1 MRNDTLLSIKGL
13 RVEFPTQNGHLV
25 AVNNVDLD
33 VTRGEVLG
41 IVGESGSGKTVLGL
55 SSMSL
60 IDRPGRVAAGQ
71 VVFDGQDLTHYSE
84 SRWRNFR
91 GNRIAMIFQDPTT
104 SLNPVQRIGAQM
116 IEALQSH
123 RDFRGCRSANH
134 PRCYGAC
141 WH

>member
-1 MRNDTLLSIKGL
+1 
-13 RVEFPTQNGHLV
+13 LV

-55 SSMSL
+55 SSMGL

-71 VVFDGQDLTHYSE
+71 VVFDGQDVTNYPE
-84 SRWRNFR
+84 SGWRNIR
-91 GNRIAMIFQDPTT
+91 GKRIAMIFQDPTT

-123 RDFRGCRSANH
+123 RDISGMPLGKSSAMLWYVSALTVRMSVWM
-134 PRCYGAC
+134 PIRTSSPEA
-141 WH
+141 